1 MTKLSIRTTLAF
13 LCVAAALSAAP
24 AGAQQLQVPRQG
36 ITPNAP
42 TIAEVTTQ
50 SRAEIVR
57 RVLGIPAPIVSTAY
71 VTPGAPVFN
80 NGQMLLSAFTQDGHL
95 SWSREEIWF
104 RDNTWIH
111 LTFPVVAGSR
121 YFVIC
126 DLSGNHVTWSARI
139 GADGRTSGAGTADLP
154 LVWEYG
160 KAVLLVPAGAA
171 RTVTV
176 GLTATRP
183 EPHAT
188 RAILRRC
195 EVSRLGS

>member
-13 LCVAAALSAAP
+13 FCVAAALATAP
-24 AGAQQLQVPRQG
+24 ASAQQFQVPRQG
-36 ITPNAP
+36 VTPNAP
-42 TIAEVTTQ
+42 TVAEVTTQ

-57 RVLGIPAPIVSTAY
+57 RVLGIPAPIISTAF

-80 NGQMLLSAFTQDGHL
+80 NGQMTMSAFTQDGHL
-95 SWSREEIWF
+95 SWSPQELWF

-111 LTFPVVAGSR
+111 LSFPVVAGSR
-121 YFVIC
+121 YFLIC
-126 DLSGNHVTWSARI
+126 DLAGNHVTWSARI
-139 GADGRTSGAGTADLP
+139 GANGSTTGAWAADLP
-154 LVWEYG
+154 LVWESG
-160 KAVLLVPAGAA
+160 RAVLLIPAGAA

-195 EVSRLGS
+195 EVSRLGA

>member
-1 MTKLSIRTTLAF
+1 
-13 LCVAAALSAAP
+13 
-24 AGAQQLQVPRQG
+24 
-36 ITPNAP
+36 
-42 TIAEVTTQ
+42 
-50 SRAEIVR
+50 
-57 RVLGIPAPIVSTAY
+57 
-71 VTPGAPVFN
+71 VFN
-80 NGQMLLSAFTQDGHL
+80 NGQMLLSASTQVGWL

-111 LTFPVVAGSR
+111 VTFPVVASSR
-121 YFVIC
+121 YFLIC
-126 DLSGNHVTWSARI
+126 DLAGRNVTWSARLGENGMTH
-139 GADGRTSGAGTADLP
+139 GANAVDLP
-154 LVWEYG
+154 LVWESG
-160 KAVLLVPAGAA
+160 RAVLLIPAGPA